1 MTATATTTGQAI
13 VQDTYGEDV
22 FRLSQIATPEI
33 TDNEVLIRVHAA
45 GMDRGTWHMMA
56 GRPYLLRV
64 MGFGLRRPKNRI
76 PGLDVAG
83 TVAAV
88 GASVTRFAIGDEV
101 FGIAKGSFAEYAA
114 ALEDKL
120 ARKPSNL
127 SFAQAA
133 VVPVSGL
140 TALQALRD
148 AGNVESGQH
157 VLIIGASGGVGSYAV
172 QLAKAFGAQVT
183 GVGSTKKLDLV
194 RALGADYVIDY
205 TQQDFAARITRYD
218 LILDI
223 GGNPALSRLRRVL
236 TPTGTAVIIGG
247 EEGGKFTGGFG
258 RSLRAAAMTP
268 FLKGQRL
275 TMFANK
281 ENADDLQSLTELIE
295 AGRVIPS
302 IDATYPLGK
311 VRQAMRHLQ
320 TGTVRGKIAIIV
332 ISDDVSQ

>member
-1 MTATATTTGQAI
+1 MTATTTITGQAI
-13 VQDTYGEDV
+13 VQDTYGDDV
-22 FRLSQIATPEI
+22 FRLTQIATPPI
-33 TDNEVLIRVHAA
+33 ADDEVLVRVHAA
-45 GMDRGTWHMMA
+45 GMDRGTWHMMT
-56 GRPYLLRV
+56 GLPYLLRII
-64 MGFGLRRPKNRI
+64 GFGWRRPKNRI

-83 TVAAV
+83 TVAAI

-101 FGIAKGSFAEYAA
+101 FGIAKGSFAEYTAA
-114 ALEDKL
+114 QENKL

-127 SFAQAA
+127 SFTQAA
-133 VVPVSGL
+133 AVPVSGL

-148 AGNVESGQH
+148 GGQVQSGQH

-183 GVGSTKKLDLV
+183 AVCSTKKLDLV

-205 TQQDFAARITRYD
+205 TQQDFSARITRYD

-247 EEGGKFTGGFG
+247 EEGGRFTGGFG
-258 RSLRAAAMTP
+258 RSLRARAMTP

-281 ENADDLQSLTELIE
+281 ENADDLQLLTELIE
-295 AGRVIPS
+295 AGKLTPS

-320 TGTVRGKIAIIV
+320 TGTVRGKIAITV
-332 ISDDVSQ
+332 I

>member
-1 MTATATTTGQAI
+1 MTATNTITGQAI
-13 VQDTYGEDV
+13 VQDTYGDDV
-22 FRLSQIATPEI
+22 FRLTQIATPSI
-33 TDNEVLIRVHAA
+33 TDNEVLVRVHAA
-45 GMDRGTWHMMA
+45 GMDRGTWHMMT
-56 GRPYLLRV
+56 GLPYLLRII
-64 MGFGLRRPKNRI
+64 GFGLRRPKNRV
-76 PGLDVAG
+76 PGLDVSG
-83 TVAAV
+83 TVAAI

-114 ALEDKL
+114 SLENKL

-133 VVPVSGL
+133 AVPVSGL

-148 AGNVESGQH
+148 AGQIESGQQ

-183 GVGSTKKLDLV
+183 GVCSTKKLDLV
-194 RALGADYVIDY
+194 RALGADHVIDY
-205 TQQDFAARITRYD
+205 TQQDFSARITRYA

-223 GGNPALSRLRRVL
+223 GGNSALSRLRRVL
-236 TPTGTAVIIGG
+236 TPTGIAVIIGG
-247 EEGGKFTGGFG
+247 EGGGRFTGGFA
-258 RSLRAAAMTP
+258 RSLRAAAMAP

-275 TMFANK
+275 TMFASK
-281 ENADDLQSLTELIE
+281 ENADDLQLLTELIE
-295 AGRVIPS
+295 AGRVTPS

-320 TGTVRGKIAIIV
+320 TGTVRGKIAITV
-332 ISDDVSQ
+332 L

>member
-1 MTATATTTGQAI
+1 MTATTTITGQAI
-13 VQDTYGEDV
+13 VQDTYGDDV
-22 FRLSQIATPEI
+22 FRLTQIATPPI
-33 TDNEVLIRVHAA
+33 ADNEVLVRVHAA
-45 GMDRGTWHMMA
+45 GMDRGTWHMMT
-56 GRPYLLRV
+56 GLPYLLRII
-64 MGFGLRRPKNRI
+64 GFGLRRPKNRI

-83 TVAAV
+83 TVAAI

-101 FGIAKGSFAEYAA
+101 FGIAKGSFAEYTA
-114 ALEDKL
+114 ALENKL

-148 AGNVESGQH
+148 AGQVESGQH

-172 QLAKAFGAQVT
+172 QLAKAFGTQVT
-183 GVGSTKKLDLV
+183 GVCSTKKLDLV
-194 RALGADYVIDY
+194 RALGADYAIDY
-205 TQQDFAARITRYD
+205 TQQDFSARITRYD

-223 GGNPALSRLRRVL
+223 GGSPALSRLRRVL

-247 EEGGKFTGGFG
+247 EEGGRFTGGFG
-258 RSLRAAAMTP
+258 RSLRASAMTP

-281 ENADDLQSLTELIE
+281 ENADDLQLLTELIE
-295 AGRVIPS
+295 AGKVTPS

-320 TGTVRGKIAIIV
+320 TGTVRGKISITV
-332 ISDDVSQ
+332 L